1 VLGHNLQIV
10 AVLEGGEEI
19 VARQRRAGDEGL
31 SDLAPGDKL
40 WLGWSPTAALLLG
53 PANGASPTAAEP
65 LELQA

>member
-10 AVLEGGEEI
+10 AVLETGDEI

-31 SDLAPGDKL
+31 ADIRPGDKL
-40 WLGWSPTAALLLG
+40 WLDWSPAATLLLG
-53 PANGASPTAAEP
+53 PADGASAAAAEP